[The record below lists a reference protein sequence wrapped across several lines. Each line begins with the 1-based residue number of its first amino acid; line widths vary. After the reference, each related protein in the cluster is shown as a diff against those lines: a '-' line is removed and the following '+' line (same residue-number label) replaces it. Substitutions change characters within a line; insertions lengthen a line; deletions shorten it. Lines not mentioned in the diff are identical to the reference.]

1 MPTFEYAARELSGKQ
16 VSGTLDAQNIDA
28 VRRSLREKGLIV
40 TNVNLSARKV
50 VEKKKRGSK
59 VKLDDLIIFSRQ
71 LATMQAAGLQLIEA
85 LDILGEQ
92 VENKT
97 FAEVIKTVQKDVEG
111 GASFTEAL
119 EKHPK
124 AFSKLFCSMIR
135 AGEASGM
142 LDTILDQLAK
152 YLEKA
157 GSLQR
162 KVKSAMI
169 YPIAVTCVAI
179 IVVLVLI
186 IKVVPVLAEVFE
198 DFDAELPKPTQ
209 FVVSLSHILGTYFPY
224 ITIGFVAVLF
234 VVARYYKTNSG
245 RYNIDKLM
253 LNLPVFGPLLQ
264 KVAISK
270 FARTFSTLS
279 RSGVNIIPALEIVA
293 STSGNKVIE
302 DAISSVSKSI
312 QEGKNIARPLKE
324 ANVFPPMVVRMVDV
338 GERTGSLE
346 EMLSKIADFY
356 DDQVDAAVAGLT
368 SLIEPMLIAF
378 LGVVIGGIVIAMF
391 LPIFKLGTIVQ

>member
-1 MPTFEYAARELSGKQ
+1 MPTFEYAAREISGKQ
-16 VSGTLDAQNIDA
+16 VSGTLDAQNMDA
-28 VRRSLREKGLIV
+28 VRRNLREKGLIV
-40 TNVNLSARKV
+40 TNVNQTTKKV
-50 VEKKKRGSK
+50 AEKKKKGAK

-92 VENKT
+92 MENKT
-97 FAEVIKTVQKDVEG
+97 FADIVKTVQKDVEG

-186 IKVVPVLAEVFE
+186 IKVVPILAEVFQ

-209 FVVSLSHILGTYFPY
+209 FVVNLSHILGSYFPY
-224 ITIGFVAVLF
+224 ITIAFVALLF
-234 VVARYYKTNSG
+234 GIARYYKTNNG
-245 RYNIDKLM
+245 RRNIDKLM
-253 LNLPVFGPLLQ
+253 LSLPVFGPLLQ

-302 DAISSVSKSI
+302 DAISNVSRSI
-312 QEGKNIARPLKE
+312 QEGKNIARPLKD